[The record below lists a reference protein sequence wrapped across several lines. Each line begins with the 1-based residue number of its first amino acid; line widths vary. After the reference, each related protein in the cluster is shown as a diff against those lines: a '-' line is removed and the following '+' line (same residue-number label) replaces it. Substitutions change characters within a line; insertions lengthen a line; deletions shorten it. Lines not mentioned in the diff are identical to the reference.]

1 MMQGG
6 LVPEIQGD
14 SFASELSAIM
24 EVAMLLV
31 VELWS
36 SLGLVSSYV
45 VLVLTNEGGGPHH
58 MQGLRT

>member
-58 MQGLRT
+58 MRGLRT

>member
-31 VELWS
+31 VEL
-36 SLGLVSSYV
+36 
-45 VLVLTNEGGGPHH
+45 
-58 MQGLRT
+58 